1 MREGRASILFD
12 PGWMF
17 LVAGLVLVVS
27 SVLVPASYDLWV
39 MRTQLRHLD
48 AQERENFNRLE
59 AYGRFVQS
67 LDSNDPQL
75 VRRLA
80 AAQLNLVPS
89 GETPLIRQSTANR
102 TPTEWVD
109 MTVAPVRASVVP
121 FPDSLLSRLTLGRKA
136 LWVAGAGVM
145 CMFLGL
151 LSAPLRMGLPRP
163 RVQPLYDVRE
173 RTAMFIG
180 LRAPRVAFAGMSGEA
195 ETLPSVTSARR
206 AGGDV
211 SDMPSVAGAD

>member
-12 PGWMF
+12 PGWLF
-17 LVAGLVLVVS
+17 LVAGLVLVAS

-80 AAQLNLVPS
+80 AAQLNLVPA
-89 GETPLIRQSTANR
+89 GETPLIRQSTVNR

-121 FPDSLLSRLTLGRKA
+121 FRDSLLSRLTLGR
-136 LWVAGAGVM
+136 
-145 CMFLGL
+145 
-151 LSAPLRMGLPRP
+151 
-163 RVQPLYDVRE
+163 
-173 RTAMFIG
+173 
-180 LRAPRVAFAGMSGEA
+180 
-195 ETLPSVTSARR
+195 
-206 AGGDV
+206 
-211 SDMPSVAGAD
+211 